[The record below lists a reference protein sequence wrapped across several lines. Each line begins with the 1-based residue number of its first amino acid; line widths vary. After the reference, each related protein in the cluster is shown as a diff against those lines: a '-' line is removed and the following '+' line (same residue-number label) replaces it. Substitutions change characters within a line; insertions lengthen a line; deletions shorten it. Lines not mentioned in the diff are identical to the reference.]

1 MNRNN
6 FDKMI
11 NQFSKVY
18 EKILEPDVLSIYYRL
33 CKKIPD
39 NQISHITDGCFEKCH
54 FFPRPADIF
63 SFYDEY
69 ALEKREVRT
78 TGQEEIER
86 SRQGIRKLREEFG
99 DRKEPMKIGD
109 IIKEM
114 KGEEKLK

>member
-1 MNRNN
+1 MNRKN

-11 NQFSKVY
+11 SEFSKVY
-18 EKILEPDVLSIYYRL
+18 EKILTPDVLSIYFRV
-33 CKKIPD
+33 CNRIPD
-39 NQISHITDGCFEKCH
+39 NQVNHIIQGCFEKCS

-69 ALEKREVRT
+69 ALEKGEART
-78 TGQEEIER
+78 TSEEEIER

-99 DRKEPMKIGD
+99 DKKEPMKIGD

-114 KGEEKLK
+114 KGGKIDG

>member
-1 MNRNN
+1 MNKNN
-6 FDKMI
+6 FDKMMGV
-11 NQFSKVY
+11 FAKVY
-18 EKILEPDVLSIYYRL
+18 EKVLEPEVLSIYFNL
-33 CKKIPD
+33 FKEIPD
-39 NQISHITDGCFEKCH
+39 NQVKHITDGCLKKCN

-99 DRKEPMKIGD
+99 DKKEPMRIGD
-109 IIKEM
+109 IIKDIKEG
-114 KGEEKLK
+114 K